1 MGTGVTLA
9 GETEARQV
17 EFNIVSPGFFNML
30 GMPIVRG
37 RGFTKEETQADTGVM
52 VVTESTARRLWPGG
66 DAVGKTLRNF
76 EKKEYQVVGV
86 VRDAQASH
94 LGEPGGI
101 FIYMPAGPKKQ
112 ANLQLLV
119 YNKRGDSAPA
129 HGLSQP
135 RRTLTQHSLLN

>member
-17 EFNIVSPGFFNML
+17 EFNIVSPGFFTML

-52 VVTESTARRLWPGG
+52 VVTESTARRLGPGG

-76 EKKEYQVVGV
+76 EKKEYQGVGV
-86 VRDAQASH
+86 VMYAQASQ

-101 FIYMPAGPKKQ
+101 YIYMPAGPEKK
-112 ANLQLLV
+112 ADMQLV
-119 YNKRGDSAPA
+119 M
-129 HGLSQP
+129 Q
-135 RRTLTQHSLLN
+135 